1 MFDTNEAVEA
11 VEAVDANE
19 AVEAVFDNSAYWN
32 KHFDRYDEKVWK
44 DKRFFINV
52 VELGR
57 QMERGNVPTNF
68 VPSALSIF
76 EIKQSAEEVYK
87 AERNLVYSA
96 IDNTN
101 QLLEKLVEYAVRK
114 SADNVTEG
122 VQLSKN
128 WDTFDENVL
137 QACNFKFESIFREDQ
152 YSLLVR
158 FALTNELLSTAENL
172 ELGTR
177 FEASYTDESGTDD
190 VFLCAD
196 RDFACFGGL
205 NTTSAMSAKS
215 ATEQCEAYRAF
226 NEKLQ
231 KLVTKLYTQ

>member
-11 VEAVDANE
+11 VDTNE

-32 KHFDRYDEKVWK
+32 KHFSRYDEKVWK
-44 DKRFFINV
+44 DKRFFINA

-68 VPSALSIF
+68 VPSALSFF
-76 EIKQSAEEVYK
+76 EMKQSAEEVVK

-101 QLLEKLVEYAVRK
+101 KLLEKLVEYAVRK
-114 SADNVTEG
+114 SADNETEG
-122 VQLSKN
+122 VHLSKN
-128 WDTFDENVL
+128 WTTFDEDVSE
-137 QACNFKFESIFREDQ
+137 ACNFKFVGIFREDQ
-152 YSLLVR
+152 YSLSLR
-158 FALTNELLSTAENL
+158 FALTNELLSTAEHL

-177 FEASYTDESGTDD
+177 FEGSYTDECGTDD
-190 VFLCAD
+190 AFLCGD
-196 RDFACFGGL
+196 GDFQCFSGL
-205 NTTSAMSAKS
+205 NTTSAMSARS
-215 ATEQCEAYRAF
+215 ATEQYNAYCAF

-231 KLVTKLYTQ
+231 QLVTKLYTQ